1 MTIPK
6 IAKVLQGCV
15 SAETA
20 FVQND
25 YPYGRQLRCKRRNW
39 LEFKPGKTGGFRY
52 VHQTSDPKS
61 SVERWNKPKLGTY
74 TFLSVLV
81 LTDEHCEN
89 GEPSAVSAFG
99 LGLNDSEDALEAFMA
114 AFGAVLDENQQKQ
127 ADLLKKL
134 IPLFGSKKTGRLYR
148 VRDMTG
154 TDIFGEPV
162 TAGHPVF
169 AATINSYNLP
179 ADFTMKITDF
189 AMGEPNPIKDI
200 EKIVVDL
207 KRYNPPLQSIDEHR
221 RFGLLDAYQIGKRLL
236 VEHVSHRTV
245 AAPSPLANA
254 NANENDLAAIEAS
267 RGGLR
272 L

>member
-15 SAETA
+15 NAETA

-39 LEFKPGKTGGFRY
+39 LEFKPGKSGGFRY
-52 VHQTSDPKS
+52 VHQTSDPKAPVG
-61 SVERWNKPKLGTY
+61 VERWNKPKLGTY

-154 TDIFGEPV
+154 TDILGEPV

-169 AATINSYNLP
+169 AATINSYSLP
-179 ADFTMKITDF
+179 ADFEMKVAPDQ
-189 AMGEPNPIKDI
+189 IKDI
-200 EKIVVDL
+200 EKIVTDL

-245 AAPSPLANA
+245 AAPSSLS